1 MLANGG
7 SNRFARQFV
16 WIRTALML
24 FDLFLSKFERGVT
37 NGWRVASS
45 AGLISSTV
53 KIRFRF
59 CGVACGI
66 WFQVRQGFSLNLH
79 EMNAQKF

>member
-1 MLANGG
+1 
-7 SNRFARQFV
+7 
-16 WIRTALML
+16 ML
-24 FDLFLSKFERGVT
+24 FYLFLSKFERGVT

-79 EMNAQKF
+79 EMNAQKFLVYDLPRPILTSPFYIYTAA